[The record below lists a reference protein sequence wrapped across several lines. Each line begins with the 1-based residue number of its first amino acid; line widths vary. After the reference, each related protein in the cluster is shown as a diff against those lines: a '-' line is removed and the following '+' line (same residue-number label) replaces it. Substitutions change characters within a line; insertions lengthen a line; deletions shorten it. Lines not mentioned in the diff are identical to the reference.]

1 VFCFGQLLKKTTQA
15 ISKFQLRSFVVFSC
29 ILACPGALQRNDSLF
44 FVSSFAVLFLS
55 VSCTFPSLCLVLVPW
70 NGKSGR
76 AGLLLSGGSPVAF
89 SFAFACPGG
98 LQRKHT
104 LKGRLLAGCWPAAG
118 RRHRHCLR
126 GVRGVSPLEKKRQT
140 KDKQKSSPR
149 KDKRKSNES
158 QFQRN
163 SLVCLSFSLVLPLFF
178 YSFPFLSFSSSFPFR
193 SFSFLFL
200 VFSFTVTTQKDRFAH
215 PSVVVTAF
223 PPDVN

>member
-1 VFCFGQLLKKTTQA
+1 MKKTTRA
-15 ISKFQLRSFVVFSC
+15 ISKLQLRSFVAFSC

-89 SFAFACPGG
+89 SFAFACPGA

-104 LKGRLLAGCWPAAG
+104 LKGRLLPGCSPAAG
-118 RRHRHCLR
+118 RLLAGGTGHCLR

-149 KDKRKSNES
+149 KDKRK
-158 QFQRN
+158 
-163 SLVCLSFSLVLPLFF
+163 
-178 YSFPFLSFSSSFPFR
+178 
-193 SFSFLFL
+193 
-200 VFSFTVTTQKDRFAH
+200 
-215 PSVVVTAF
+215 
-223 PPDVN
+223 

>member
-1 VFCFGQLLKKTTQA
+1 MKKTTRA
-15 ISKFQLRSFVVFSC
+15 ISKFQLRSFVAFSC

-89 SFAFACPGG
+89 SFAFACPGA

-104 LKGRLLAGCWPAAG
+104 LKGGLLAGG
-118 RRHRHCLR
+118 TGHCLR

-158 QFQRN
+158 QLQRN

-178 YSFPFLSFSSSFPFR
+178 YSFPFLSFSSSFPFL
-193 SFSFLFL
+193 SFSFIFLF
-200 VFSFTVTTQKDRFAH
+200 FSFTVTTQKDRFAH

-223 PPDVN
+223 PPDVNLKGWRPVPPAPL